1 MVRGIAVMGCAA
13 LLLAAYAG
21 AATKPALRLVSRS
34 PVVVSG
40 TGFKAHEHVAVAVS
54 VHGQAAR
61 TARVVAAPT
70 GSFKTTFRG
79 LTAPRCSAVVVI
91 ATRASGAKV
100 RLVLAAPGCVSAGE

>member
-1 MVRGIAVMGCAA
+1 MGCAA
-13 LLLAAYAG
+13 LLLAAHAG

-40 TGFKAHEHVAVAVS
+40 TGFRAHERLAVAVS

-61 TARVVAAPT
+61 SARVVATTA
-70 GSFKTTFRG
+70 GSFRTTFRG
-79 LTAPRCSAVVVI
+79 LTAPKCSAVVVI